1 MKSLKKNLAKVG
13 FITSLFIALLP
24 SQSIKSEERIN
35 LNDET
40 NSAYITNDEI
50 IDQQEAWCNAGLLAI
65 SETYHEK
72 GFDAAKK
79 LASQVIDAWYGYNLL
94 SNKDVPVAFNPTW
107 TFGETTFRTT
117 RRGAISYFVGSDKK
131 YPIDPGFALGAPG
144 KDRSQW
150 VSCEVDNA
158 VNFAAGNVGFTMG
171 NVTFEAKNGYK
182 GTVDKT
188 WIFVKNPENGQIK
201 CVLHESATPFNPKW
215 NKLKRWHKI

>member
-1 MKSLKKNLAKVG
+1 MKSFKKNLAKVG
-13 FITSLFIALLP
+13 FITSLFISLLP

-35 LNDET
+35 LYDET
-40 NSAYITNDEI
+40 NAAYITNDEI
-50 IDQQEAWCNAGLLAI
+50 IAQQEAWCNAGLLAI

-72 GFDAAKK
+72 GFDEAKK

-150 VSCEVDNA
+150 VSCEVKNA
-158 VNFAAGNVGFTMG
+158 VNFVTGNVGFT
-171 NVTFEAKNGYK
+171 
-182 GTVDKT
+182 TVSYTHLTLPTK
-188 WIFVKNPENGQIK
+188 
-201 CVLHESATPFNPKW
+201 A
-215 NKLKRWHKI
+215 

>member
-35 LNDET
+35 LYDQT
-40 NSAYITNDEI
+40 NSAYITNDEMI
-50 IDQQEAWCNAGLLAI
+50 AQQEAWCNAGLLAI
-65 SETYHEK
+65 SQTYHEK
-72 GFDAAKK
+72 GFKKAKK
-79 LASQVIDAWYGYNLL
+79 LASQIIDAWYGYNLL
-94 SNKDVPVAFNPTW
+94 SKKKVPVAFNPTW

-150 VSCEVDNA
+150 VSCEVKNA

-171 NVTFEAKNGYK
+171 NVTVEAKNGYI

-188 WIFVKNPENGQIK
+188 WVFVKNPENGQIK
-201 CVLHESATPFNPKW
+201 CVLHESATPFNPKRI
-215 NKLKRWHKI
+215 KLKRWHKI

>member
-1 MKSLKKNLAKVG
+1 MKSFKKNLAKVG
-13 FITSLFIALLP
+13 FISSLFISLLP

-35 LNDET
+35 LYDET
-40 NSAYITNDEI
+40 NAAYITNDEI
-50 IDQQEAWCNAGLLAI
+50 IAQQEAWCNAGLLAI

-72 GFDAAKK
+72 GFDEAKK

-144 KDRSQW
+144 KNRSQW
-150 VSCEVDNA
+150 VSCEVKNA

-215 NKLKRWHKI
+215 NKLKRWHKM

>member
-1 MKSLKKNLAKVG
+1 MKSFKKNLAKVG
-13 FITSLFIALLP
+13 FISSLFISLLP

-35 LNDET
+35 LYDET
-40 NSAYITNDEI
+40 NAAYITNDEI
-50 IDQQEAWCNAGLLAI
+50 IAQQEAWCNAGLLAI
-65 SETYHEK
+65 SEIYHEK
-72 GFDAAKK
+72 GFDEAKK

-171 NVTFEAKNGYK
+171 NVIFEAKNGYK

>member
-1 MKSLKKNLAKVG
+1 MKSFKKNLAKIG
-13 FITSLFIALLP
+13 FISSLFISLLP

-35 LNDET
+35 LYDET
-40 NSAYITNDEI
+40 NAAYITNDEI
-50 IDQQEAWCNAGLLAI
+50 IAQQEAWCNAGLLAI

-72 GFDAAKK
+72 GFDEAKK

-144 KDRSQW
+144 KNRSQW
-150 VSCEVDNA
+150 VSCEVKNA

-215 NKLKRWHKI
+215 NKLKRWHKM

>member
-94 SNKDVPVAFNPTW
+94 SNKEVPVAFNPTW

-150 VSCEVDNA
+150 VSCEVKNA
-158 VNFAAGNVGFTMG
+158 VNFVTGNVGFTMG

-215 NKLKRWHKI
+215 NKLKRWHKM

>member
-1 MKSLKKNLAKVG
+1 MKSFKKNLAKVG
-13 FITSLFIALLP
+13 FISSLFISLLP

-35 LNDET
+35 LYDET
-40 NSAYITNDEI
+40 NAAYITNDEI
-50 IDQQEAWCNAGLLAI
+50 IAQQEAWCNAGLLAI

-72 GFDAAKK
+72 GFDEAKK

-150 VSCEVDNA
+150 VSCEVKNA
-158 VNFAAGNVGFTMG
+158 VNFVTGNVGFTMG

-215 NKLKRWHKI
+215 NKLKRWHKM